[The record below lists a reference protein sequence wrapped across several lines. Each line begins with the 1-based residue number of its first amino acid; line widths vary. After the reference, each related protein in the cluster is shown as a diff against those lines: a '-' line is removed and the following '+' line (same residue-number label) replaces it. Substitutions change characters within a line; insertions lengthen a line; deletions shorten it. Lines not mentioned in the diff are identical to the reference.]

1 MEKHYD
7 VITIGSG
14 PGGYIASIRC
24 AQLGFSTLCIEKC
37 GLNADPVLGGTCL
50 NVGCIPSKALLD
62 SSYQFLKAK
71 NELELHGIHVDKPSL
86 DLIAMQKR
94 KEKVVSKLTS
104 GVKGLFK
111 LNRIDSLQGEALVE
125 GEGVVSVRKPDD
137 SQITFTTNNIII
149 ATGSI
154 PQLIPDITLDRKLIV
169 TSTEALKFKSVPKRL
184 AVVGAGFIG
193 LELGS
198 VWSRLGSEVV
208 ILEELKDFLPSVDNQ
223 LSSEALNLLSNQG
236 LDIRLST
243 KVTGA
248 EISNNEVIINL
259 QNEINEKQLIVDKV
273 IIAIGR
279 KPFTEK
285 VLGPNS
291 GVALDEKG
299 FIKVNS
305 SCETNISNIYAIG
318 DSVRGPM
325 LAHKASEEGIMVA
338 EIIAGESLKI
348 DYEKIPVVIYTHPEI
363 AWAGL
368 TEYQAKEKGIV
379 VRAGVFPFSGSG
391 RALASGKED
400 GFVKLLT
407 NKIDDSIVGIHVIGP
422 AASDI
427 VQQGVIAMKVNS
439 TAADLASTMFSHPT
453 FSESLHEAALAVNG
467 RAIHISNRQK
477 NRED

>member
-1 MEKHYD
+1 M
-7 VITIGSG
+7 
-14 PGGYIASIRC
+14 
-24 AQLGFSTLCIEKC
+24 
-37 GLNADPVLGGTCL
+37 
-50 NVGCIPSKALLD
+50 
-62 SSYQFLKAK
+62 
-71 NELELHGIHVDKPSL
+71 
-86 DLIAMQKR
+86 
-94 KEKVVSKLTS
+94 
-104 GVKGLFK
+104 
-111 LNRIDSLQGEALVE
+111 
-125 GEGVVSVRKPDD
+125 
-137 SQITFTTNNIII
+137 
-149 ATGSI
+149 
-154 PQLIPDITLDRKLIV
+154 
-169 TSTEALKFKSVPKRL
+169 
-184 AVVGAGFIG
+184 
-193 LELGS
+193 
-198 VWSRLGSEVV
+198 
-208 ILEELKDFLPSVDNQ
+208 
-223 LSSEALNLLSNQG
+223 NLLSNQG